1 MLADIIDGEGN
12 ARDGEHGG
20 DNAVGG
26 GGGSPWVGGGKVH
39 RHLVDR
45 DCANQAK
52 INLHTREREQHET
65 SDELCSMLEEKQSLK
80 GESLQRQ
87 QPGSYRAM
95 HQ

>member
-52 INLHTREREQHET
+52 INLNT
-65 SDELCSMLEEKQSLK
+65 
-80 GESLQRQ
+80 
-87 QPGSYRAM
+87 
-95 HQ
+95 

>member
-1 MLADIIDGEGN
+1 MLADIVDGEGN

-20 DNAVGG
+20 DNTVGG

-39 RHLVDR
+39 RHLVDC

-52 INLHTREREQHET
+52 VDLYKRKNNMGCQM
-65 SDELCSMLEEKQSLK
+65 SYVQCSKEKQSFK
-80 GESLQRQ
+80 GESLQQ
-87 QPGSYRAM
+87 QRPGSYRAM